1 MSALDDLIAAA
12 NLRGHFINN
21 LCQLDSGKWRA
32 AVRDGLTDNFY
43 GNGAG
48 DTPVEALTKALA
60 MAPDVAG
67 GDDSLDRGISTAQA
81 DDETSIFG

>member
-1 MSALDDLIAAA
+1 MSLESLIAEA

-67 GDDSLDRGISTAQA
+67 GDDSLDRGIRAPA
-81 DDETSIFG
+81 EDAAGIFG